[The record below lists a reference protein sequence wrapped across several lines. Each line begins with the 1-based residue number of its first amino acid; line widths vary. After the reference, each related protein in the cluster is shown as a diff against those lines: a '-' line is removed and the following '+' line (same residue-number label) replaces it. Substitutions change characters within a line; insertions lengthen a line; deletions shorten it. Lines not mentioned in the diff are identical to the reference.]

1 MPHSSLATRRSLM
14 PVSLARSTAYRILRR
29 VDSASSLAVELLQSE
44 EVSALREVD
53 RALVTELVMGVLRWR
68 GELDFQIE
76 RLSGKRL
83 RTFDPEVVTVLRL
96 GLYQIGFLEKI
107 PVSAAVN
114 EAVELVK
121 QARKRS
127 AAGLVNAV
135 LRKAERVGGRPTRR
149 PGRRGGM
156 AAEAEG
162 ASQPEGSDSSA
173 SSAGLVERACRAT
186 PEWLLDRWTRQ
197 FGSDTAKGL
206 AVASVSVPPTTLR
219 VTGRQLSRQGIERD
233 LAEEGI
239 IVRPAQYAHDALV
252 VESGRVQASRAWRE
266 GRVVIQDEASQLV
279 AALLRVG
286 PGQRVLDLAA
296 APGIKTAQLAG
307 LLGPGVPRRGSGFG
321 VWDSQRADA
330 GSSFSSAKPEP
341 RTPDPRFSDG
351 FPVRSLLVASDVSAR
366 RLGDLNRLLPRQVPP
381 DVRLSV
387 VRLDA
392 TERLPFGS
400 CFDRVLLDAPCSGTG
415 TLARNP
421 EIKWR
426 LRPEDLARLAENQAR
441 MLRHA
446 LEVLSLGGRL
456 VYATCSLEREENEQ
470 VVERVLKETQGVR
483 AVGRDELS
491 REVPLVSGLI
501 DADGYFRTRPD
512 RHGTDG
518 FFAAVLASDK

>member
-1 MPHSSLATRRSLM
+1 M

-29 VDSASSLAVELLQSE
+29 VDSASTLAVDLLQSE

-121 QARKRS
+121 RVRKRS

-135 LRKAERVGGRPTRR
+135 LRKAERIGGRPTRR
-149 PGRRGGM
+149 PVRRGGM
-156 AAEAEG
+156 AEAEA
-162 ASQPEGSDSSA
+162 ASQPEGSDSIA
-173 SSAGLVERACRAT
+173 SRAGLVERACRAT

-197 FGSDTAKGL
+197 FGSDTAKTL

-219 VTGRQLSRQGIERD
+219 VTGAQTSLVGLERIERE

-266 GRVVIQDEASQLV
+266 GRVVVQDEASQLV
-279 AALLRVG
+279 ATLLRVE
-286 PGQRVLDLAA
+286 PRQRVLDLAA

-307 LLGPGVPRRGSGFG
+307 LLSKAEEGRGFSPAGPKPSTGIIENSGAHFVG
-321 VWDSQRADA
+321 RAEA
-330 GSSFSSAKPEP
+330 PPFLGLLQQPA
-341 RTPDPRFSDG
+341 
-351 FPVRSLLVASDVSAR
+351 SLLVASDVSAR
-366 RLGDLNRLLPRQVPP
+366 RLADLNRLLPRQVPP

-426 LRPEDLARLAENQAR
+426 LRPEDLARLAENQAT

-446 LEVLSLGGRL
+446 LEVLSPGGRL

-483 AVGRDELS
+483 ALGRDELS
-491 REVPLVSGLI
+491 REIPLVAGLI

-518 FFAAVLASDK
+518 FFAAVLASDE

>member
-1 MPHSSLATRRSLM
+1 M

-29 VDSASSLAVELLQSE
+29 IDSASALAVDLLQSE

-76 RLSGKRL
+76 KLSGKRL
-83 RTFDPEVVTVLRL
+83 RIFDPEVVTVLRL

-307 LLGPGVPRRGSGFG
+307 LLSKAEEGRGFSPAGPKPSTGIIENSGAHFVG
-321 VWDSQRADA
+321 
-330 GSSFSSAKPEP
+330 
-341 RTPDPRFSDG
+341 RTEAPPFLG
-351 FPVRSLLVASDVSAR
+351 LLQQPASLLVASDVSAR

-518 FFAAVLASDK
+518 FFAAVLASDE